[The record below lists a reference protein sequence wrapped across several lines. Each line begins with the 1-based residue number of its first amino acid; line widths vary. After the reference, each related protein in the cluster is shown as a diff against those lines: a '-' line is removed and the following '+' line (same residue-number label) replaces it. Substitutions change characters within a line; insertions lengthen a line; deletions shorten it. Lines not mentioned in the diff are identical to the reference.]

1 MLLEQQERKRMR
13 YIVVVATKIVS
24 LRKTMSN
31 MGNWEKQQKEKD
43 EAREKDKTRREKLAG
58 YFFDLS
64 KICFTGMVISF
75 ILPLISESNNTIMWL
90 VTVFGICLTIS
101 SAMLANKILK

>member
-1 MLLEQQERKRMR
+1 MGNFSNQQEAK
-13 YIVVVATKIVS
+13 
-24 LRKTMSN
+24 
-31 MGNWEKQQKEKD
+31 KEAK
-43 EAREKDKTRREKLAG
+43 ERNKTRKEKLAG

-75 ILPLISESNNTIMWL
+75 VLPLISESDNTIMWL
-90 VTVFGICLTIS
+90 VTLFGICLTIS

>member
-1 MLLEQQERKRMR
+1 
-13 YIVVVATKIVS
+13 
-24 LRKTMSN
+24 
-31 MGNWEKQQKEKD
+31 MGNFSNQQKAKEETK
-43 EAREKDKTRREKLAG
+43 ERDKTRKEKLAG

-75 ILPLISESNNTIMWL
+75 VLLLISESGNTVMWL
-90 VTVFGICLTIS
+90 VTLFGICLTIS

>member
-1 MLLEQQERKRMR
+1 
-13 YIVVVATKIVS
+13 
-24 LRKTMSN
+24 
-31 MGNWEKQQKEKD
+31 MGNFSDQQKEKD
-43 EAREKDKTRREKLAG
+43 EKKEKDKTRKEKLAG

-75 ILPLISESNNTIMWL
+75 ILPLISESDNMTMWL
-90 VTVFGICLTIS
+90 VTLFGICLTIS